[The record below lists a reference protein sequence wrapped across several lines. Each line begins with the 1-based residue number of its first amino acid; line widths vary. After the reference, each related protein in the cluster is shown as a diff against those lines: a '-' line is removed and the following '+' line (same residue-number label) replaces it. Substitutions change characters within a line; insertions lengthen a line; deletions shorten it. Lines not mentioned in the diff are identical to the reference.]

1 MKKETWWV
9 IILVILAFISF
20 FIINKNV
27 IYSGDDYYF
36 LSFSNCNLNEYIT
49 KIITHYKLDNG
60 RIIVH
65 VLDTL
70 CLKFPIVIWST
81 INSLMLTGICYF
93 VSKISTSDN
102 TNKMPIVFSVAFM
115 LMSSLNILI
124 TNQSMYWITG
134 SFNYVYPILMLLMYW
149 NFLNKIDYGK
159 KYYIFAII
167 FAFLASA
174 SVEQAGMMAFGLTLL
189 TIFKKS
195 EGINKFFNRNK
206 KTFFLLIITLIGLLT
221 VLLAPSQF
229 IRMSSGEDLDIAERS
244 MKNAS
249 FIIYQIVCSENV
261 MPYLILLNIF
271 LFVFSVLDKQKN
283 KLNIF
288 VCIFAIINFC
298 LVLYCVNSINS
309 EEELLYKIENVLIF
323 CVILFTILFN
333 IIWFGYKTEKTFFST
348 PTIVMVLL
356 IGSQFMMILS
366 PVIGY
371 RNLLTGFVMLIF
383 LVTLFTSKIQSGKT
397 SIALI
402 TIIFM
407 ICGIINNLGTAY
419 GYFENKIT
427 NNLNIQTIE
436 NEKKNKTITLKR
448 FENDKYCWGMPY
460 NSEFHQKWYKKF
472 YKIDSEIYWK

>member
-1 MKKETWWV
+1 MKKETWWI

-20 FIINKNV
+20 FLINKNV

-70 CLKFPIVIWST
+70 CLKFPIVIWSI

-124 TNQSMYWITG
+124 TNQSVYWITG

-249 FIIYQIVCSENV
+249 FIIYQIICSENV

-271 LFVFSVLDKQKN
+271 LFVFSVLDKQKS

-333 IIWFGYKTEKTFFST
+333 IIWFGYKTEKNFFST

-383 LVTLFTSKIQSGKT
+383 LVTLLISKIQSGKT

-402 TIIFM
+402 TIIFI